1 VLVQVSTALYKYC
14 SREYKIY
21 FISLGLI
28 WKIYSGH
35 KKSTKQE
42 VSVFVLEKKSLD
54 RYQRKSDREALLAF
68 FRRGVS
74 QLTKLRHPRLLV
86 IQHALEESRFA
97 LFFSCFY
104 ILLTP
109 VVPCRDSLAFVSE
122 PVRESLGNLLKT
134 EDALFPV
141 EIKYGLMQLA
151 EALQFIHKEG
161 RLLHMNIC
169 PENVI
174 VNASGAWKL
183 SGFDFFLSALPASD
197 PQQVTM
203 TNISFI

>member
-1 VLVQVSTALYKYC
+1 V
-14 SREYKIY
+14 KICNN
-21 FISLGLI
+21 
-28 WKIYSGH
+28 
-35 KKSTKQE
+35 
-42 VSVFVLEKKSLD
+42 FV
-54 RYQRKSDREALLAF
+54 
-68 FRRGVS
+68 
-74 QLTKLRHPRLLV
+74 H
-86 IQHALEESRFA
+86 
-97 LFFSCFY
+97 
-104 ILLTP
+104 
-109 VVPCRDSLAFVSE
+109 CRDSLAFVSE

-134 EDALFPV
+134 DDALYPV

-197 PQQVTM
+197 PQQVNLRT
-203 TNISFI
+203 ILSILL